1 MIIKPTILT
10 DEDVKD
16 IRIEKDKFDWA
27 NLGIFLLGV
36 VLSGVIGSGFGLFML
51 LIQNFAEP

>member
-16 IRIEKDKFDWA
+16 IRTEKDRFDWA
-27 NLGIFLLGV
+27 NLGIILLGV
-36 VLSGVIGSGFGLFML
+36 VLSGAIGAGFGFFML
-51 LIQNFAEP
+51 LIQKLN